1 MRQSKAAKAETHQAI
16 VAAAARLFR
25 ARGIERTSVADV
37 MQAADKTHGGFYR
50 HFETKEALLERALD
64 EAFAGME
71 AVMAEG
77 MARAGRDGAL
87 RGFAA
92 HYLGPDHVADAAN
105 GCPVAALA
113 TEIAHAGEGVRHHFG
128 AGVVRQIGLMARA
141 LGDPAPD
148 SEARAARAFAMAVG
162 AVMIARASDPDAGE
176 RVLSAVRAGLAD
188 L

>member
-16 VAAAARLFR
+16 VAAASRLFR
-25 ARGIERTSVADV
+25 ARGVERTSVADV

-50 HFETKEALLERALD
+50 HFATKDALLESALD

-71 AVMAEG
+71 AVMADG

-92 HYLGPDHVADAAN
+92 HYLGPDHVGDAGT

-113 TEIAHAGEGVRHHFG
+113 TEIAHAGETVRQHFG
-128 AGVVRQIGLMARA
+128 AGVMRQIGLLAEG
-141 LGDPAPD
+141 LDDPAPVG
-148 SEARAARAFAMAVG
+148 EARAARAFAMAVG
-162 AVMIARASDPDAGE
+162 AVMIARASDPATGE